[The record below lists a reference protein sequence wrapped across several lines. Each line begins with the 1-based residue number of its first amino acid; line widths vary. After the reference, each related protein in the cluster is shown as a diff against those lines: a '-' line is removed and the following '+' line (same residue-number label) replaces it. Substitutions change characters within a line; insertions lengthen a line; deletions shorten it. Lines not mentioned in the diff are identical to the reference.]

1 MNASQEKSRVPLFNR
16 NAQASDLATFGSGS
30 SPNGSKTRRGLL
42 VSQRMLLLVLLLALP
57 ILVFTGLLLNSQQ
70 QQIDFAQSERD
81 GAEYVDQL
89 GVLLQRLTEDRILTS
104 ERRMG
109 FSSSK
114 TKQAKTAEINTIFTA
129 IDDLEARFGN
139 KYETNQS
146 YQALKNQW
154 IELNKKISDSTI
166 QQNEI
171 NYDELIEDR
180 WFSMLDVVLNKSNL
194 ILDPTLNGYFIQ
206 DLVANKLA
214 RVTYLLGELSSR
226 SNIALLTKNIDSL
239 TRQDLIGVI
248 ALLRSEMANSEQV
261 ALILDG
267 KKEVID
273 GFYKPIQLNNSSIE
287 LQIRNIIMLKIIN
300 NTSKI
305 TYPSEKFVNLMT
317 ELLNNYYKDYNDAA
331 KKLKKLLDSRISSL
345 QNVQRLIFLGLA
357 LLIPLIALI
366 TFLIIRSITRPLAEM
381 SVVAQKFGLGDLSQD
396 MPVRSRDEIGRLGS
410 VFNDSI
416 KQLRGLLGQQEQ
428 ERVKNLAL
436 QQNIGEFLNV
446 AMDISGGDLT
456 KKGRVTEDA
465 LGNVVDAINLMTEE
479 IGYLLKDVQ
488 SASSKVNLG
497 ATSLSQ
503 VSTGIAFEA
512 QEQSKIS
519 TSAQAQTLE
528 VTTNMRQMS
537 EAAEVAAQTA
547 QEALQ
552 AGQAG
557 QKAVADT
564 VAGIQNIRR
573 EVQNISRG
581 MKSLANR
588 SLEISEII
596 ETISGIAAQTNLLAL
611 NATVE
616 ASSAGEAGARFATV
630 ADEVRKLSE
639 EAERATSRVTSLVR
653 AIQTETQAAVV
664 GVEAGAKEVELGFE
678 IASGAGARLQEI
690 SVLTAQSANFAQ
702 TIASSTRNQ
711 LDQMGDVAK
720 AVQSMAGTASQT
732 EQDSKQGQDSAQ
744 ALVQLSERLSQSLSR
759 FQLPS

>member
-1 MNASQEKSRVPLFNR
+1 MQQTPKLFENKSRQSVAQSVGARVGFLDNLPFLYKIAIIVVVLFFGTIIIAFVNSNGLKTMRYHIDNIYNFMLIPIISLSDARTNILITQR
-16 NAQASDLATFGSGS
+16 NLETLQGAADSQASKVAIIRQINSGQKTARESIDRYTKEWVTTTSPEFTATLASVGALDKQKNEVATLEALNNNFNQLEATLKRFIELVNSGIFSPPIKNELFDKLNVTVGQLSALIEINKDFASISNQDALRAYDSTNLINLLLTAITVLFGLMLAFIISTSTRQRLATLES
-30 SPNGSKTRRGLL
+30 
-42 VSQRMLLLVLLLALP
+42 A
-57 ILVFTGLLLNSQQ
+57 
-70 QQIDFAQSERD
+70 A
-81 GAEYVDQL
+81 
-89 GVLLQRLTEDRILTS
+89 
-104 ERRMG
+104 
-109 FSSSK
+109 
-114 TKQAKTAEINTIFTA
+114 NT
-129 IDDLEARFGN
+129 
-139 KYETNQS
+139 
-146 YQALKNQW
+146 
-154 IELNKKISDSTI
+154 
-166 QQNEI
+166 
-171 NYDELIEDR
+171 
-180 WFSMLDVVLNKSNL
+180 
-194 ILDPTLNGYFIQ
+194 
-206 DLVANKLA
+206 
-214 RVTYLLGELSSR
+214 
-226 SNIALLTKNIDSL
+226 
-239 TRQDLIGVI
+239 
-248 ALLRSEMANSEQV
+248 LRSGNFSARINV
-261 ALILDG
+261 VG
-267 KKEVID
+267 K
-273 GFYKPIQLNNSSIE
+273 
-287 LQIRNIIMLKIIN
+287 
-300 NTSKI
+300 
-305 TYPSEKFVNLMT
+305 
-317 ELLNNYYKDYNDAA
+317 
-331 KKLKKLLDSRISSL
+331 
-345 QNVQRLIFLGLA
+345 
-357 LLIPLIALI
+357 
-366 TFLIIRSITRPLAEM
+366 
-381 SVVAQKFGLGDLSQD
+381 
-396 MPVRSRDEIGRLGS
+396 DEIGNVAS
-410 VFNDSI
+410 AFNVS
-416 KQLRGLLGQQEQ
+416 LGQLQELQVERELELQKGVKLQ
-428 ERVKNLAL
+428 ENVSDFL
-436 QQNIGEFLNV
+436 QV

-488 SASSKVNLG
+488 NVSSEVNLG
-497 ATSLSQ
+497 ASNLSQ

-512 QEQSKIS
+512 QQQSKIS

-588 SLEISEII
+588 SLEIFEIV

-664 GVEAGAKEVELGFE
+664 GVEAGAKEVELGYE
-678 IASGAGARLQEI
+678 IASGAGIRLQEI
-690 SVLTAQSANFAQ
+690 SVLTAQSASFAQ

-711 LDQMGDVAK
+711 LDQINNVAK

>member
-1 MNASQEKSRVPLFNR
+1 MQQTPKLYENKALRPVVQSVGARVGFLDNLPFLYKIAIIVVVLFIGTVIIAFVNSNGLKTMRYHIDNIYNFMLIPIVALSDARSNLLITER
-16 NAQASDLATFGSGS
+16 NLESLSSGS
-30 SPNGSKTRRGLL
+30 ELRVLK
-42 VSQRMLLLVLLLALP
+42 SQVIDQLRSDQ
-57 ILVFTGLLLNSQQ
+57 ILVQDV
-70 QQIDFAQSERD
+70 IDQYNKEW
-81 GAEYVDQL
+81 V
-89 GVLLQRLTEDRILTS
+89 T
-104 ERRMG
+104 
-109 FSSSK
+109 
-114 TKQAKTAEINTIFTA
+114 TASPEFTA
-129 IDDLEARFGN
+129 TLTKLNALDKQKLEITTLDTIN
-139 KYETNQS
+139 KNYAKFLPKLAQFSNS
-146 YQALKNQW
+146 ALSGVPSQALKN
-154 IELNKKISDSTI
+154 ELLSQLNVINTQFTI
-166 QQNEI
+166 
-171 NYDELIEDR
+171 LIEISKGFASISEQDATR
-180 WFSMLDVVLNKSNL
+180 AYNSTNL
-194 ILDPTLNGYFIQ
+194 VNLLLTALT
-206 DLVANKLA
+206 V
-214 RVTYLLGELSSR
+214 LLGLML
-226 SNIALLTKNIDSL
+226 ALIVATS
-239 TRQDLIGVI
+239 TRQRL
-248 ALLRSEMANSEQV
+248 AKLENAANTLRSGNFGV
-261 ALILDG
+261 
-267 KKEVID
+267 
-273 GFYKPIQLNNSSIE
+273 
-287 LQIRNIIMLKIIN
+287 R
-300 NTSKI
+300 
-305 TYPSEKFVNLMT
+305 VN
-317 ELLNNYYKDYNDAA
+317 
-331 KKLKKLLDSRISSL
+331 
-345 QNVQRLIFLGLA
+345 
-357 LLIPLIALI
+357 
-366 TFLIIRSITRPLAEM
+366 
-381 SVVAQKFGLGDLSQD
+381 VVGN
-396 MPVRSRDEIGRLGS
+396 DEIGTVAS
-410 VFNDSI
+410 AFNVS
-416 KQLRGLLGQQEQ
+416 LGQLQELQVARELELQKGVKLQ
-428 ERVKNLAL
+428 ENVSDFL
-436 QQNIGEFLNV
+436 QV

-488 SASSKVNLG
+488 SVSSEVNLG
-497 ATSLSQ
+497 ATNLSQ

-512 QEQSKIS
+512 QEQTKIS

-581 MKSLANR
+581 MKSLSNR
-588 SLEISEII
+588 SLEIFEIV

-639 EAERATSRVTSLVR
+639 EAERATNRVTSLVR

-664 GVEAGAKEVELGFE
+664 GVEVGAREVELGFE
-678 IASGAGARLQEI
+678 IASGAGVRLQEI

-711 LDQMGDVAK
+711 LDQINNVAM

>member
-1 MNASQEKSRVPLFNR
+1 MQQTPKLYENKALRPVAQSVGARV
-16 NAQASDLATFGSGS
+16 
-30 SPNGSKTRRGLL
+30 GLL
-42 VSQRMLLLVLLLALP
+42 DNLPFLFKIALIVLVLF
-57 ILVFTGLLLNSQQ
+57 VGT
-70 QQIDFAQSERD
+70 
-81 GAEYVDQL
+81 V
-89 GVLLQRLTEDRILTS
+89 
-104 ERRMG
+104 
-109 FSSSK
+109 
-114 TKQAKTAEINTIFTA
+114 
-129 IDDLEARFGN
+129 
-139 KYETNQS
+139 
-146 YQALKNQW
+146 
-154 IELNKKISDSTI
+154 
-166 QQNEI
+166 
-171 NYDELIEDR
+171 
-180 WFSMLDVVLNKSNL
+180 
-194 ILDPTLNGYFIQ
+194 
-206 DLVANKLA
+206 
-214 RVTYLLGELSSR
+214 
-226 SNIALLTKNIDSL
+226 
-239 TRQDLIGVI
+239 VI
-248 ALLRSEMANSEQV
+248 ALVNSNGLKAMRYQIDNIYNFMLIPIIALTDARKNILITERNLETVEASLDSQSTKTKIISEINVAQKVVQNALDRYNKEWVTTTSPQFTATLALANALDKQKTEVTTLEALNKNYADVLTKLSKYFDSVNAGRPNRILKTELINQLSAITDQFS
-261 ALILDG
+261 ALIDVN
-267 KKEVID
+267 KDFASISND
-273 GFYKPIQLNNSSIE
+273 DAIRTYNS
-287 LQIRNIIMLKIIN
+287 
-300 NTSKI
+300 T
-305 TYPSEKFVNLMT
+305 NLSN
-317 ELLNNYYKDYNDAA
+317 LL
-331 KKLKKLLDSRISSL
+331 LTGLVLM
-345 QNVQRLIFLGLA
+345 VGLILA
-357 LLIPLIALI
+357 LLIATSTRQRLAKLENAAN
-366 TFLIIRSITRPLAEM
+366 TLRSGNFGVRVN
-381 SVVAQKFGLGDLSQD
+381 VVGQ
-396 MPVRSRDEIGRLGS
+396 DEIGN
-410 VFNDSI
+410 VAQAFNTS
-416 KQLRGLLGQQEQ
+416 LGQLQELQVERELELQKGVKLQ
-428 ERVKNLAL
+428 ENVSDFL
-436 QQNIGEFLNV
+436 QV

-488 SASSKVNLG
+488 NVSSEVNLG
-497 ATSLSQ
+497 ASSLSQ

-564 VAGIQNIRR
+564 LVGIQNIRR

-588 SLEISEII
+588 SLEISEIV

-664 GVEAGAKEVELGFE
+664 GVEAGAKEVELGYE
-678 IASGAGARLQEI
+678 IATGAGQRLQEI
-690 SVLTAQSANFAQ
+690 SALTTQSANFAQ

-711 LDQMGDVAK
+711 LDQINNVAK

-732 EQDSKQGQDSAQ
+732 EQESKQGKDSAQ